1 MAIKGDTNND
11 GVLSPEESAAMVA
24 AMRSVAAGQVAA
36 EQKKKP
42 SIWSRIWGSDYNPLN
57 IPGEIWSQN
66 FGEQADLRSEARKKD
81 KAKQDAE
88 KKAKEAAAKAA
99 EEQLYSGAT
108 SAALAAMNPQS
119 DITKMQTELLM
130 KIARGEVGGGGGGG
144 AAIPRPANMSKQYR
158 ALTSGSNLMGAATL
172 AEMQRLAGQATQTA
186 TGIGASGEAA
196 AGALSKIYGDAASQ
210 VAQASQMA
218 GTYGADL
225 TPVSGALATIPGQV
239 KQSGATIADYLKQ
252 NQLINAQ
259 SAGFLANLAEQQGKS
274 YATEIARADQLFR
287 MADMAKRQRD
297 YEQAVAAARASG
309 GGGVSIQEQLTAL
322 DLLAKGGSGTSSI
335 DPGIISQQAGWG
347 KEFDKDPVLKANYGS
362 KQAYITAKTIAAQRL
377 LDAQLGK

>member
-42 SIWSRIWGSDYNPLN
+42 STWSRIWGSDYNPLN

-66 FGEQADLRSEARKKD
+66 FGEPAKVRSRIYKEEQAKK
-81 KAKQDAE
+81 KEE
-88 KKAKEAAAKAA
+88 KKAKEAAAAQA
-99 EEQLYSGAT
+99 EQNLYSGAT

-119 DITKMQTELLM
+119 DVTNMQIELL
-130 KIARGEVGGGGGGG
+130 KKLASGQGGGGGG
-144 AAIPRPANMSKQYR
+144 AAIPKPVDMSKQYR

-172 AEMQRLAGQATQTA
+172 SEMQRLAGQAAQTA

-259 SAGFLANLAEQQGKS
+259 SAGFLANLAEQQGKG

-309 GGGVSIQEQLTAL
+309 GGSSSIQTQLSAL
-322 DLLAKGGSGTSSI
+322 ELLGKLTPQAASI
-335 DPGIISQQAGWG
+335 DPGVISQQSTWAA
-347 KEFDKDPVLKANYGS
+347 EFDKDPVLKANYGT
-362 KQAYITAKTIAAQRL
+362 KQAYVTAKTIAAQRL
-377 LDAQLGK
+377 LNAQLGK